1 MKKIKFLIKWF
12 YFKIKPF
19 LLQIAALILISSFTS
34 LCSVRMAVVSKN
46 LVDFAVARQM
56 DKAVEQGISFVVVIL
71 LLLVLNAAASMLS
84 ARVHDAMGNSMRLDL
99 YKQLSYSDWMA
110 FSKYHSEDILTRMT
124 SDINVVVNGVT
135 GVVPAMISLGVQLVA
150 AFFTL
155 LAIDRTL
162 GILAFFLGPITV
174 LLYRL
179 FSRKL
184 RSMHIKIQEL
194 EADYRAVA
202 HESIIN
208 MLVVKAFSLEKYTRE
223 RMQSIQKDRLG
234 VVLKRNFMGV
244 MASSSFAVG
253 YWAGYFLAF
262 GWGAM
267 KLAQGATSFGSLTAF
282 LQLVGQVQSP
292 FIGLARSVPQLIAT
306 EASASRL
313 IELEELQPENRG
325 SEQIQWASSGM
336 IFENVSFSYE
346 QGSMILDDVSFDI
359 KPGETVGL
367 VGPSGEGKTTMIRML
382 LALLRPQTGNI
393 YFVNGN
399 DKVEASASCR
409 SLISYV
415 PQGNTLFSGTIEEN
429 LRIADQNATEED
441 IMNALVDADAWD
453 FVSEL
458 TDGIHTK
465 IGEKAVR
472 LSEGQAQRIA
482 IARAFMKKSAILLL
496 DEATSALDADTELR
510 VLDSISKMELART
523 CIIITHRQTA
533 LRICNRVLRIQDGI
547 LKEELAADEIPTR

>member
-1 MKKIKFLIKWF
+1 MKWF
-12 YFKIKPF
+12 YVKIKPF
-19 LLQIAALILISSFTS
+19 LLQICILILVSSATS
-34 LCSVRMAVVSKN
+34 LCSVKMALVSKN
-46 LVDFAVARQM
+46 LVDFAVAKQM
-56 DKAVEQGISFVVVIL
+56 DAAIGQGITFALIIVL
-71 LLLVLNAAASMLS
+71 LLILNALSSMLS
-84 ARVHDAMGNSMRLDL
+84 VRIHEAMANNMRLEL
-99 YKQLSYSDWMA
+99 YRQLSYSDWSA

-124 SDINVVVNGVT
+124 SDVNVVVSGITN
-135 GVVPAMISLGVQLVA
+135 VVPSMIALGVQLVA
-150 AFFTL
+150 AFFAL
-155 LAIDRTL
+155 FAIDRIL
-162 GILAFFLGPITV
+162 GILAFFLGPVTV

-179 FSRKL
+179 FSKKL
-184 RSMHIKIQEL
+184 RSMHIRIQEL
-194 EADYRAVA
+194 EGDYRAVA

-208 MLVVKAFSLEKYTRE
+208 MLVVKAFSLEKNTRE
-223 RMQSIQKDRLG
+223 RMQGIQKDRLD
-234 VVLKRNFMGV
+234 VVLKRNFLGV
-244 MASSSFAVG
+244 MASSSFSIG

-267 KLAQGATSFGSLTAF
+267 RLAQGAASFGSLTAF

-313 IELEELQPENRG
+313 TELEQLEPERRDTAQP
-325 SEQIQWASSGM
+325 QWGRSG
-336 IFENVSFSYE
+336 IVFQNVSFSYA
-346 QGSMILDDVSFDI
+346 QGNVILDNVSFVI
-359 KPGETVGL
+359 EQGETVGL

-382 LALLRPQTGNI
+382 LALLRPQTGSI
-393 YFVNGN
+393 YLTNGN
-399 DKVEASASCR
+399 ERVEANASCR

-429 LRIADQNATEED
+429 LRIVDQNATEED
-441 IMNALVDADAWD
+441 IKKALSDADAWE

-458 TDGIHTK
+458 TDGIRTK

-482 IARAFMKKSAILLL
+482 IARAFLRKSAILLL

-510 VLDSISKMELART
+510 VLESISRMSPSRT

-533 LRICNRVLRIQDGI
+533 LKICNRVLRIQDAV
-547 LKEELAADEIPTR
+547 LREEQQNTALIN

>member
-1 MKKIKFLIKWF
+1 MKKIRFLIKWF
-12 YFKIKPF
+12 YLKVKPF
-19 LLQIAALILISSFTS
+19 LLQIILLILITSLTS

-46 LVDFAVARQM
+46 LVDFAIARQM
-56 DKAVEQGISFVVVIL
+56 NEATGQGIAFVFIIL
-71 LLLVLNAAASMLS
+71 LLLVLNAAASMVS
-84 ARVHDAMGNSMRLDL
+84 VRVHDAMANSMRLDL
-99 YKQLSYSDWMA
+99 YKQLSYSDWTA

-124 SDINVVVNGVT
+124 SDINVVVNGIT
-135 GVVPAMISLGVQLVA
+135 NVVPSMISLGVQLVA

-162 GILAFFLGPITV
+162 GILAFFLGPVTL
-174 LLYRL
+174 LLYRM

-202 HESIIN
+202 HESILN
-208 MLVVKAFSLEKYTRE
+208 MLVVKAFSLESYTRQ
-223 RMQSIQKDRLG
+223 RMQGIQKDRLG

-267 KLAQGATSFGSLTAF
+267 KLAQGTTSFGSLTAF

-313 IELEELQPENRG
+313 IELEELQTEHRG
-325 SEQIQWASSGM
+325 EEQLQWISSGL
-336 IFENVSFSYE
+336 IFENVSFSYD
-346 QGSMILDDVSFDI
+346 QGNVILENVSFDI

-382 LALLRPQTGNI
+382 LALLKPQTGNI
-393 YFVNGN
+393 YFISGN
-399 DKVEASASCR
+399 ERVEASASCR
-409 SLISYV
+409 SVISYV
-415 PQGNTLFSGTIEEN
+415 PQGNTLFSGTIEDN
-429 LRIADQNATEED
+429 LRVADQNASEED
-441 IMNALVDADAWD
+441 MKKALKAADAWD

-458 TDGIHTK
+458 SDGILTK

-482 IARAFMKKSAILLL
+482 IARAFLKKSAILLL
-496 DEATSALDADTELR
+496 DEATSALDAETEMR
-510 VLDSISKMELART
+510 VLESISRMAPART

-533 LRICNRVLRIQDGI
+533 LKICNRVLRIQDGL
-547 LKEELAADEIPTR
+547 LKEEQLQLI

>member
-1 MKKIKFLIKWF
+1 MKKIRFLIKWF
-12 YFKIKPF
+12 YLKVKPF
-19 LLQIAALILISSFTS
+19 LLQIILLILITSLTS

-46 LVDFAVARQM
+46 LVDFAIARQM
-56 DKAVEQGISFVVVIL
+56 NEATGQGIAFVFIIL
-71 LLLVLNAAASMLS
+71 LLLVLNAAASMVS
-84 ARVHDAMGNSMRLDL
+84 VRVHDAMANSMRVDL
-99 YKQLSYSDWMA
+99 YKQLSYSDWTA
-110 FSKYHSEDILTRMT
+110 FSRYHSEDILTRMT
-124 SDINVVVNGVT
+124 SDINVVVNGIT
-135 GVVPAMISLGVQLVA
+135 NVVPSMISLGVQLVA

-162 GILAFFLGPITV
+162 GILAFFLGPVTV

-202 HESIIN
+202 HESILN
-208 MLVVKAFSLEKYTRE
+208 MLVVKAFSLESYTRQ
-223 RMQSIQKDRLG
+223 RMQGIQKIRLG

-267 KLAQGATSFGSLTAF
+267 KLAQGTTSFGSLTAF

-313 IELEELQPENRG
+313 IELEELQPEHRG
-325 SEQIQWASSGM
+325 EEQLKWISSGM
-336 IFENVSFSYE
+336 IFENVSFSYD
-346 QGSMILDDVSFDI
+346 QGNVILENVSFDI

-382 LALLRPQTGNI
+382 LALLKPQTGNI
-393 YFVNGN
+393 YFISGN
-399 DKVEASASCR
+399 ERVEASASCR
-409 SLISYV
+409 SVISYV
-415 PQGNTLFSGTIEEN
+415 PQGNTLFSGTIEDN
-429 LRIADQNATEED
+429 LRVADQNASEED
-441 IMNALVDADAWD
+441 IKKALKAADAWD

-458 TDGIHTK
+458 SDGIRTK

-482 IARAFMKKSAILLL
+482 IARAFLKNSAILLL
-496 DEATSALDADTELR
+496 DEATSALDAETEMR
-510 VLDSISKMELART
+510 VLESISKMAPART

-533 LRICNRVLRIQDGI
+533 LKICNRVLRIQDGL
-547 LKEELAADEIPTR
+547 LKEEQLQLI